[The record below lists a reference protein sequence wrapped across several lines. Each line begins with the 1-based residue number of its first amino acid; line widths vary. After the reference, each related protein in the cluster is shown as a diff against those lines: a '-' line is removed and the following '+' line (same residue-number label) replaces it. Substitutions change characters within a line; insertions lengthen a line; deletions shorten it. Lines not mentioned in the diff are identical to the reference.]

1 MSAKTQISA
10 AVKLT
15 SAERERERERD
26 VRGEKNRQ
34 YRKTEGEKKEK
45 EKEASVL
52 IPRRIPAKQ
61 TERVHV
67 RLGRVVVNAVTC
79 CYSRGLATGLNSP
92 SYTPLRYVSAKI
104 KGMLRKF

>member
-15 SAERERERERD
+15 SAERSREREKD

-34 YRKTEGEKKEK
+34 YRKTEGEEK

-67 RLGRVVVNAVTC
+67 RLVRVVVNAVTC